1 MSKVLG
7 DQIDLQQIK
16 SHAYTSSWHR
26 DWTVGPNLHGG
37 HIAAAVQLA
46 AQTHFTTTLAAQNQ
60 PDIFTLHLDFLLAC
74 APEALQITV
83 VDLKVGKGTSTIQ
96 LQVMQKDKLKVIAIA
111 TSTNFS
117 PSVALGPTAKSDW
130 ALLHPDPKPA
140 PDFDKV
146 AAHKPDE
153 NWLPAIVLGEILP
166 FSRRLLTLNPR
177 GGFPTAG
184 VCDAWYTLPGDRM
197 DTTCL
202 TMMADFVPSMSDTLL
217 RNNSPYDA
225 HRIFKSIEAWADEN
239 PGVPAPLTYNS
250 LEDAARATIFNMT
263 LTLDIEFK
271 RRPPGGGQE
280 WIFSRSATRI
290 IQDGRMDL
298 DVTLCDHN
306 MDILCLSRQSLMV
319 LDAGRKF
326 TTRKKERL

>member
-1 MSKVLG
+1 MSDPTLTLNPTILG
-7 DQIDLQQIK
+7 Y
-16 SHAYTSSWHR
+16 SYTY
-26 DWTVGPNLHGG
+26 LHGG
-37 HIAAAVQLA
+37 HVAAAVQLA

-60 PDIFTLHLDFLLAC
+60 PDILTLHLDFLLAC
-74 APEALQITV
+74 VPQALHITV

-117 PSVALGPTAKSDW
+117 QSVGPTAKSDW
-130 ALLHPDPKPA
+130 AFLHPPPKPV

-146 AAHKPDE
+146 AAHKPDD
-153 NWLPAIVLGEILP
+153 NWLPAILSGEILP
-166 FSRRLLTLNPR
+166 FTRRQLTLSPR

-184 VCDAWYTLPGDRM
+184 ICDAWYNFPGDRM

-202 TMMADFVPSMSDTLL
+202 TMMTDCIPSMSDALL
-217 RNNSPYDA
+217 HNNGPYDA
-225 HRIFKSIEAWADEN
+225 HKMFKSTKAWADEN
-239 PGVPAPLTYNS
+239 PGVPAPLTNS

-271 RRPPGGGQE
+271 RRPPRGGQE

-290 IQDGRMDL
+290 MQDGRMDL

-306 MDILCLSRQSLMV
+306 MDILCLSRQAVMV